1 MPVLIE
7 AADSLAWRRELD
19 AWAKSMFGTYSTRYA
34 TIDDNTYV
42 IRLQQLTYMDAGEM
56 ANLFKIVRKHNL
68 VFSIV
73 VNQRKGLSWIFAVNG
88 RDPDRGS
95 SIDISML

>member
-34 TIDDNTYV
+34 TADDNTYV

-73 VNQRKGLSWIFAVNG
+73 VNQSNVFSWCFYVNR

-95 SIDISML
+95 SIDISKL